1 MDQIEMLIEMQASVL
16 GDNPP
21 LVLPPIRPN
30 MFVGFSPQGQNRATG
45 FEINQ
50 FQFGGTIPHAHAP
63 PPPQA
68 TNLPN
73 VVPNEPPDDGTM
85 IGTAPQVS
93 LFFVSIIIVFFVLCR
108 NRNIRQIGQPM
119 QRKKMHWYKVSE

>member
-1 MDQIEMLIEMQASVL
+1 MLIEMQASVL
-16 GDNPP
+16 GGNPP

-30 MFVGFSPQGQNRATG
+30 MFVGLAPQGQNRPTG
-45 FEINQ
+45 FETNQ
-50 FQFGGTIPHAHAP
+50 FQFGGTIPDA

-85 IGTAPQVS
+85 IGTAPEVS
-93 LFFVSIIIVFFVLCR
+93 LFFVSIIIVFFALCR
-108 NRNIRQIGQPM
+108 NRNFRQIGQPIK
-119 QRKKMHWYKVSE
+119 Q